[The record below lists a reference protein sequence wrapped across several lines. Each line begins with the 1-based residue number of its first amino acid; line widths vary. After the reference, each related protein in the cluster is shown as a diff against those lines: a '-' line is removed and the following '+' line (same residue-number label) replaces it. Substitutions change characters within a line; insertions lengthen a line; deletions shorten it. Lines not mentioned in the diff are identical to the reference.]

1 MVQLLNAAMVE
12 MDDQIKVDAIVKIQE
27 LVIHREPALLDNFLD
42 EVTAFQNDRSVEVR
56 RSIVGFIEEA
66 W

>member
-1 MVQLLNAAMVE
+1 MVE

>member
-1 MVQLLNAAMVE
+1 VELLNSASLE
-12 MDDQIKVDAIVKIQE
+12 SDDQLKIDKIIQIQE

-42 EVTAFQNDRSVEVR
+42 EVVAFQNDRSVDVR
-56 RSIVGFIEEA
+56 KCIVAFIEEA